1 MAEPNDAALPQ
12 GVELT
17 RLEDGQI
24 GLSPALVTLL
34 IDARNGYDWPAGT
47 GAAESQQTVIDL
59 EADVAAFVNRLNP
72 ESAHAIIQRVSDWAG
87 NNKKAHGAI
96 VNATADSKVKMMN
109 ALNLLSDPAQIPEG
123 LDALS
128 GIPGINLVI
137 ASKVYRFCC
146 PQTAAAVDRHA
157 SYFFNS
163 LDIVSL
169 DQGRA
174 KATHFKREWST
185 GSHTYSRLAT
195 FTPGYYK
202 RNRQEF
208 TEVYL
213 PLLVCVRDE
222 MNNLHAQYTCAASG
236 ELRNWRPTDVEM
248 AAYCWWAS
256 NGAR

>member
-1 MAEPNDAALPQ
+1 MPEPNDSALPQ

-17 RLEDGQI
+17 RRVDGKI
-24 GLSPALVTLL
+24 GLSQALVTLL
-34 IDARNGYDWPAGT
+34 IDARNGYDWPEGT
-47 GAAESQQTVIDL
+47 GATESQQTVIDL
-59 EADVAAFVNRLNP
+59 EACVAALMNQLDPGN
-72 ESAHAIIQRVSDWAG
+72 AHAIMRRVSDWAQ
-87 NNKKAHGAI
+87 NNKRAHGAI

-109 ALNLLSDPAQIPEG
+109 ALNLLNDPAQIREG
-123 LDALS
+123 LDTLS
-128 GIPGINLVI
+128 EIPGINLVI

-174 KATHFKREWST
+174 KATHFKREWPR

-195 FTPGYYK
+195 FNPGYYK

-213 PLLVCVRDE
+213 PLLVCIAAE
-222 MNNLHAQYTCAASG
+222 LNTLHAQFTCGASG
-236 ELRNWRPTDVEM
+236 ELKNWRPTDVEM
-248 AAYCWWAS
+248 AAYYWWAS

>member
-1 MAEPNDAALPQ
+1 MPEPNESALPQ

-17 RLEDGQI
+17 RRVDGQI
-24 GLSPALVTLL
+24 GLSQALVNLL
-34 IDARNGYDWPAGT
+34 IDARNQYDWPEGT
-47 GAAESQQTVIDL
+47 GSAESQQTVIDL
-59 EADVAAFVNRLNP
+59 EACVAALMNQMDSVN
-72 ESAHAIIQRVSDWAG
+72 AHAIVQRSSDWAE

-96 VNATADSKVKMMN
+96 VNATADSKGRMMN
-109 ALNLLSDPAQIPEG
+109 ALNLLKNPTRIWEG

-174 KATHFKREWST
+174 KATHFKKEWST

-195 FTPGYYK
+195 CTPGYYK

-213 PLLVCVRDE
+213 PLLVRIAAE
-222 MNNLHAQYTCAASG
+222 LNTLHAQYTCAASG

-248 AAYCWWAS
+248 AAYYWWAS